1 MILIALAAATALLL
15 PPDIARD
22 MRCVAVIA
30 VNRNPALASDGAFY
44 TAIVGAEAMD
54 ATGQSR
60 EAVRDMILNQV
71 KIVRAAKPGQSEIT
85 NCTRAMKARVAIE
98 RVTTK

>member
-1 MILIALAAATALLL
+1 MILIALAAAALL

-30 VNRNPALASDGAFY
+30 VKRDPAQAQDGAFY
-44 TAIVGAEAMD
+44 TAIVGADAMD
-54 ATGQSR
+54 ATGRSR
-60 EAVRDMILNQV
+60 EAVRDLILAQV
-71 KIVRAAKPGQSEIT
+71 KIVRAAQPDPTEVT

-98 RVTTK
+98 RATTK